1 MSFQE
6 RSNRF
11 WVSTCCT
18 NRSGSSTSVGSALD
32 RHGEGVSR
40 ESGRRSVESTSVR
53 CPARAPRY
61 GRASSRRGLA
71 DTALAGEED
80 GPQGQPSDSTRLL
93 SPRSAVSMMTF
104 SAFRFSI
111 PIIGMATS
119 TARE

>member
-1 MSFQE
+1 MSSRNARTAFGVDLLHEQMIVHLG
-6 RSNRF
+6 RVCS
-11 WVSTCCT
+11 
-18 NRSGSSTSVGSALD
+18 D
-32 RHGEGVSR
+32 RHGEGVR
-40 ESGRRSVESTSVR
+40 QRVGGVRGEHERPVPGARSQD
-53 CPARAPRY
+53 